1 MEWTDFWC
9 IAGSG
14 SQDAFVA
21 FQALGQDTPLAVSF
35 VHILMY
41 SVYIHIKFLL
51 TSCWRVLLLLLRR
64 GYQRR
69 FANASHLLKD
79 SRSRHV

>member
-35 VHILMY
+35 VHMVIY
-41 SVYIHIKFLL
+41 NVCIHILSFLL
-51 TSCWRVLLLLLRR
+51 AFRQYFFCCLDENIEGSAQMLLIR
-64 GYQRR
+64 
-69 FANASHLLKD
+69 
-79 SRSRHV
+79 